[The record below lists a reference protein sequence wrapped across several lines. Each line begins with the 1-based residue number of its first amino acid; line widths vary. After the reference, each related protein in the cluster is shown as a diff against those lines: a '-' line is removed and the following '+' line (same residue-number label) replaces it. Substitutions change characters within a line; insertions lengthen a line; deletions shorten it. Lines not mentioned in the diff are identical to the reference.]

1 MTEHKRENTMYF
13 PTHPIHKVTINDV
26 ETTLGKCK
34 SWQEKYREIMLI
46 GKTLARLPE
55 EFLVDSV
62 RVHGC
67 ESNVWLYCRVDE
79 NRLII
84 HVDSDSKIVKGLLVI
99 VLGYFQEVQITAL
112 SEEGFSQYL
121 ERLALKRHLSPSRN
135 NGIQAVAQQLLAI
148 AAQNAQ

>member
-1 MTEHKRENTMYF
+1 MKEIKRENTMAF
-13 PTHPIHKVTINDV
+13 PTQPTHKVSITDI
-26 ETTLGKCK
+26 EARLGKCK

-55 EFLVDSV
+55 EFLVDSA

-79 NRLII
+79 KRLMIQI
-84 HVDSDSKIVKGLLVI
+84 DSDSKIVKGLLVI
-99 VLGYFQEVQITAL
+99 VLGYFQDAQVNAL
-112 SEEGFSQYL
+112 SEEGFLLYF

-135 NGIQAVAQQLLAI
+135 NGIQAVAQQLLTI
-148 AAQNAQ
+148 AAQSAQ